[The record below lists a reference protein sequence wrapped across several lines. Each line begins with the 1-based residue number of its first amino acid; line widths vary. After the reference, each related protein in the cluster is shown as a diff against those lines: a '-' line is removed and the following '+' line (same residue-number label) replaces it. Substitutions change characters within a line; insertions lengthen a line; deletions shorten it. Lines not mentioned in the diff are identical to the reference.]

1 MILCKRSMNE
11 KNVQIINN
19 IRNKRGVIIIDSM
32 DIKSIRKYYEQYTQ
46 KVDNK
51 RPSPQNYTLPQYT

>member
-1 MILCKRSMNE
+1 MNE